1 VTKDEITNAIRK
13 YTGRQ
18 INLDA
23 QPFVW
28 RLREILDEIQQAED
42 ELMQMMVDLEAKIN
56 KVRANIQAGPDDSV
70 SQLNDNGEFD
80 LNPDVLIAR
89 RATLI
94 DQLRASV
101 R

>member
-1 VTKDEITNAIRK
+1 MTKDEIDNAIRK

-28 RLREILDEIQQAED
+28 RLKEILDQIQQVEV
-42 ELMQMMVDLEAKIN
+42 ELMQMMADLEAKIN
-56 KVRANIQAGPDDSV
+56 KVRISIQAGPDDGV
-70 SQLNDNGEFD
+70 PQLNDNGEFD

-94 DQLRASV
+94 DRLRASV